1 MTRFAALVRA
11 GLAAAI
17 AFLAAHPVSAE
28 TIEKMAGQMILTGFQ
43 GDSVDDESVLALA
56 EDIRNGRVGG
66 VMYLKQNIKDFDSVT
81 AINRLFMSANP
92 DLPPFIS
99 VDQEGGAVQRLTPA
113 VGFPDTPSA
122 EEMVAEYG
130 KSPSALS
137 QDQLTTFLQDINEPV
152 TFSGPLQV
160 YERMAQNLEKWGF
173 NVNFGP
179 VVDLNI
185 NPGNPIIAKY
195 GRAYGDDA
203 ITVSTYAFAFIDAH
217 HKYGVLTA
225 LKHFPGHGSSTGDTH
240 EGFVDITNTWQ
251 EAEFGTFR
259 RVISSAKADFV
270 MVGHLY
276 NAQHS
281 GPADGLPAS
290 LSRFWITEE
299 LRGKLKYDGV
309 VITDDLEMAAVRK
322 LLPIGERVRQAVR
335 AGVDVLLF
343 SNTAKPRATLA
354 AEVQAILVEEAE
366 RDPAFAALI
375 KRSYERI
382 VEVKKRLHP

>member
-1 MTRFAALVRA
+1 
-11 GLAAAI
+11 
-17 AFLAAHPVSAE
+17 
-28 TIEKMAGQMILTGFQ
+28 MAGQMILTGFQ
-43 GDSVDDESVLALA
+43 GDSVDDASVVALA
-56 EDIRNGRVGG
+56 EDIREGRVGG
-66 VMYLKQNIKDFDSVT
+66 VMYLKPNIKDFESVA
-81 AINRLFMSANP
+81 AINRLFMSASP
-92 DLPPFIS
+92 ELPPFIS

-122 EEMVAEYG
+122 EEMVARYG
-130 KSPSALS
+130 KSPSDVS
-137 QDQLTTFLQDINEPV
+137 QDQLTTFLQDINETV

-160 YERMAQNLEKWGF
+160 YQRMAQNLRKWGF

-185 NPGNPIIAKY
+185 NTKNPIIAKY

-217 HKYGVLTA
+217 HEFGILTA

-240 EGFVDITNTWQ
+240 EGFVDITNTWE

-259 RVISSAKADFV
+259 RVIESAKADFV

-281 GPADGLPAS
+281 GPEDRLPAS
-290 LSRFWITEE
+290 LSRFWITDE
-299 LRGKLKYDGV
+299 LRGVLKYDGV

-354 AEVQAILVEEAE
+354 AEVQAILVEEAK
-366 RDPAFAALI
+366 RDPDFAARI
-375 KRSYERI
+375 EESYERI
-382 VEVKKRLHP
+382 VEVKKRLRH

>member
-1 MTRFAALVRA
+1 VTRFATLVRA
-11 GLAAAI
+11 GLVAAI
-17 AFLAAHPVSAE
+17 ACLAAHPVSAE

-43 GDSVDDESVLALA
+43 GDSVDDESVVALA
-56 EDIRNGRVGG
+56 EDIRNGLVGG
-66 VMYLKQNIKDFDSVT
+66 VMYLKPNIKDFESVT

-122 EEMVAEYG
+122 ADLAKSYG
-130 KSPSALS
+130 TEFSPLS
-137 QDQLTTFLQDINEPV
+137 QED
-152 TFSGPLQV
+152 GPHRI
-160 YERMAQNLEKWGF
+160 YETMARSLSEWGF

-179 VVDLNI
+179 VVDVNI
-185 NPGNPIIAKY
+185 NKENPIIAKY
-195 GRAYGDDA
+195 GRSYSDNVLV
-203 ITVSTYAFAFIDAH
+203 IMQYAFAFIEAH
-217 HKYGVLTA
+217 HKFGVLTA

-240 EGFVDITNTWQ
+240 EGFVDITKTWE
-251 EAEFGTFR
+251 EAEFTSYKMI
-259 RVISSAKADFV
+259 ISLPKDSEARADFV

-281 GPADGLPAS
+281 GPEDRLPAS
-290 LSRFWITEE
+290 LSPFWITEE
-299 LRGKLKYDGV
+299 LRGKLKFDGV

-322 LLPIGERVRQAVR
+322 LFPLGERVRQAVR

-343 SNTAKPRATLA
+343 SNTAKPRTTLA
-354 AEVQAILVEEAE
+354 AEVQKILVDEANK
-366 RDPAFAALI
+366 DPAFAARI
-375 KRSYERI
+375 KESYDRI

>member
-1 MTRFAALVRA
+1 MTRFAALVGA
-11 GLAAAI
+11 GLVAALACLPARP
-17 AFLAAHPVSAE
+17 AFAE
-28 TIEKMAGQMILTGFQ
+28 TLEKMAGQMILTGFQ
-43 GDSVDDESVLALA
+43 GDSVDDASVVALA
-56 EDIRNGRVGG
+56 DDIREGRVGG
-66 VMYLKQNIKDFDSVT
+66 VMYLRPNIKDFESVA

-92 DLPPFIS
+92 ELPPFIS

-122 EEMVAEYG
+122 EEMVARYG
-130 KSPSALS
+130 KSPSDVP
-137 QDQLTTFLQDINEPV
+137 QVTTFLQDINETV

-160 YERMAQNLEKWGF
+160 YQRMAQNLRKWGF

-185 NPGNPIIAKY
+185 NTNNPIIAKY

-217 HKYGVLTA
+217 HESEILTA

-240 EGFVDITNTWQ
+240 EGFVDITDTWE
-251 EAEFGTFR
+251 EAEFSTFK
-259 RVISSAKADFV
+259 RVIDHAKADFV

-276 NAQHS
+276 NARR
-281 GPADGLPAS
+281 GPKDELPAS
-290 LSRFWITEE
+290 LSHFWITDE
-299 LRGKLKYDGV
+299 LRGELNYDGV
-309 VITDDLEMAAVRK
+309 VITDDLEMAAVLK
-322 LLPIGERVRQAVR
+322 LFKLGERVRQAVR

-354 AEVQAILVEEAE
+354 AEVQAILVEEAK
-366 RDPAFAALI
+366 RDPDFAARI
-375 KRSYERI
+375 KESYERI
-382 VEVKKRLHP
+382 VEVKKRLRP